1 MFKKGEI
8 IKKRKELKVSQ
19 NELALRINMSRPT
32 LNKIEKGD
40 RKITP
45 TEETKIR
52 EAFAQ
57 IKDSELINNINER
70 INIPEQNIKKFKQVL
85 LYVLEKVGAK
95 PNVGMTVLYKLFYFI
110 DFDYY
115 EKYEQQ
121 LMGLT
126 YFKNT
131 HGPTP
136 REFKKVIDQMKIDEE
151 IEQVKSTYFKFEQK
165 KFLPRVEADL
175 SLLNGRELDMIDDVL
190 KRYADRSAREL
201 SDMTH
206 RDMPWQASKDG
217 ENIDYEFAFY
227 RPDEFSVRNY
237 EEL

>member
-8 IKKRKELKVSQ
+8 TKKRKEIKISQ
-19 NELALRINMSRPT
+19 NELAARMCISRPT
-32 LNKIEKGD
+32 LNKIEKGA
-40 RKITP
+40 RTV
-45 TEETKIR
+45 TE
-52 EAFAQ
+52 
-57 IKDSELINNINER
+57 SEQRMLQEIFQALSDDHSADNDYER
-70 INIPEQNIKKFKQVL
+70 VNIPQKNIEKFKQVM

-136 REFKKVIDQMKIDEE
+136 REFKIVIDEMKLKKE
-151 IEQVKSTYFKFEQK
+151 IEEVKSTYFKFEQK
-165 KFLPRVEADL
+165 KFLPCKEADL
-175 SLLNGRELDMIDDVL
+175 SLLNGRELEMIDDVL
-190 KRYADRSAREL
+190 ARYADKSAKEL

-206 RDMPWQASKDG
+206 RDGPWKSSKYG
-217 ENIDYEFAFY
+217 EDINYELAFY
-227 RPDEFSVRNY
+227 RPDEFSVRDY